1 MRVTLWFDVFSL
13 GQSCD
18 GQPHHFAAIQQ
29 QFLGQLVEHRVLAGC
44 ECDVSAYGFHLSDA
58 IRANKH
64 TIAPFVCLTSMAN
77 CIAQS
82 LNSGSA
88 YAR

>member
-1 MRVTLWFDVFSL
+1 
-13 GQSCD
+13 
-18 GQPHHFAAIQQ
+18 
-29 QFLGQLVEHRVLAGC
+29 
-44 ECDVSAYGFHLSDA
+44 VSAYGFHLSDA